1 MCTAL
6 NTASPTWV
14 SQVGSTKHHT
24 QQSCLRRLA
33 KRAAGCWA
41 YVTVSTTPSVN
52 SAFQSRDENFK
63 VAAQDRTICINRILC
78 ILNTWCLLK
87 KTPTPHI
94 PQWDYERQDK
104 SVLQLSPPI
113 ALRHVSSPETTKQWN
128 RRTHTRKRK
137 GCLATYS
144 ICLWTLLQSHL
155 LGGFGNVAEHGEV
168 GGIHA
173 LSSSRQEHS
182 YLKL

>member
-1 MCTAL
+1 MLHPPRGFLREGAQ
-6 NTASPTWV
+6 NTTHSRAVLEGWQREPLA
-14 SQVGSTKHHT
+14 VGPMW
-24 QQSCLRRLA
+24 QSALRRLL
-33 KRAAGCWA
+33 
-41 YVTVSTTPSVN
+41 TLI
-52 SAFQSRDENFK
+52 FK
-63 VAAQDRTICINRILC
+63 AETRIFK
-78 ILNTWCLLK
+78 WLLK
-87 KTPTPHI
+87 TEQSVQQDSLYIKYMMSPKKNTPTPHI

-113 ALRHVSSPETTKQWN
+113 SLRHVSSPGTMKQWN
-128 RRTHTRKRK
+128 WCTRTQRRK

-155 LGGFGNVAEHGEV
+155 LGGFGNVAEHGQV